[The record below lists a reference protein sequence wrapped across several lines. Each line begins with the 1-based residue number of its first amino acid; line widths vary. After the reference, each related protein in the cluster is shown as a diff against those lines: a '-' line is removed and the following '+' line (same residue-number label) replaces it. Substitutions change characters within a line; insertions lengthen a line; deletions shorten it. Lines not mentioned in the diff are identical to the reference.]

1 MAQNGDKHKDESNW
15 LCVAV
20 VTGAHG
26 IKGEV
31 RIKLFLDNVKSLKG
45 FDHFWRDHGETPVSF
60 KVTKTVKNGF
70 AIMIDGVTDRNVA
83 ETLKGMKIWT
93 ERGALE
99 ATKEDEFYF
108 SDLEGLQVFDAP
120 DENGD
125 KKLGKVE
132 AMHDYGAGGVVE
144 ITLIEPQKG
153 IGKTAM
159 VPFDSKVVTEVDVA
173 GGRMTVLLTD
183 WLAGEVVVTPEN
195 SSGDDGEDDEDDGFD
210 ED

>member
-1 MAQNGDKHKDESNW
+1 MTQNTDKQASQTGWVE
-15 LCVAV
+15 VAV

-31 RIKLFLDNVKSLKG
+31 RIKLFLDDVKSLKS
-45 FDHFWRDHGETPVSF
+45 FDHYWRDQGETPIKF

-70 AIMIDGVTDRNVA
+70 AIMIDGVTDRNEA
-83 ETLKGMKIWT
+83 ETLRGMKIWVG
-93 ERGALE
+93 RDALE
-99 ATKEDEFYF
+99 PAGEDEFF
-108 SDLEGLQVFDAP
+108 FVDLVGLQVFDAP

-125 KKLGKVE
+125 KKLGKVS

-144 ITLIEPQKG
+144 IALDEVQKG

-159 VPFDSKVVTEVDVA
+159 VPFDRDVVTKVDIA
-173 GGRMTVLLTD
+173 GGKMTVLLAD

-195 SSGDDGEDDEDDGFD
+195 RDNEEDDEVD